1 MLELLRKQIER
12 LETFHFQT
20 STVGNSAAGITYE
33 ISEFMRY
40 LPELIDNLKQVE
52 VDLVLDQEVLNT
64 QNDHGCNHDH
74 Q

>member
-12 LETFHFQT
+12 LETFHSQT

-52 VDLVLDQEVLNT
+52 VDLVLDQEVLEMK
-64 QNDHGCNHDH
+64 NDHSGNCSH
-74 Q
+74 